1 MMAKPAGPYIYL
13 QVLVSFRFSSLA
25 DYQGSCSLSDA
36 LFDADDL
43 IILRHFLEVKI
54 DRLAVVL
61 QHLLARSGLA
71 EVYFAVGC
79 VVDLIEAGLDSC
91 FIIHTFEVQL
101 KGFMGCLADNCR
113 RTIFV

>member
-1 MMAKPAGPYIYL
+1 M
-13 QVLVSFRFSSLA
+13 
-25 DYQGSCSLSDA
+25 SDA

-113 RTIFV
+113 RTIFVVVNFEDVLFFERQAVAEEQREGRI

>member
-1 MMAKPAGPYIYL
+1 
-13 QVLVSFRFSSLA
+13 
-25 DYQGSCSLSDA
+25 LSDA

-101 KGFMGCLADNCR
+101 KGFMRCLADNCR
-113 RTIFV
+113 RTIFVVVNFEDVLFFERQAVAEEQREGRI

>member
-1 MMAKPAGPYIYL
+1 
-13 QVLVSFRFSSLA
+13 
-25 DYQGSCSLSDA
+25 LSDA

-101 KGFMGCLADNCR
+101 KGFMVVVVNFEDVLFFERQAVAEEQREGR
-113 RTIFV
+113 I